1 MKTILKEFRDFAL
14 RGNAINL
21 AVGVLIGAAFQSI
34 VKSLTD
40 NIISPILGLFGGLD
54 FNQYTFDI
62 GDVKIGYGAF
72 ITAVINFLI
81 TAAVVFIIVKVMN
94 ALMNIHKKTAAPT
107 VKTCPFCQTEI
118 KVKATRCPHCTSD
131 LSEDGETD
139 EGWAGA

>member
-54 FNQYTFDI
+54 FNQYTLDI
-62 GDVKIGYGAF
+62 GNVKIGYGAF

-81 TAAVVFIIVKVMN
+81 TASVVFLIVKFMN
-94 ALMNIHKKTAAPT
+94 AFMNLHKKKAAPT
-107 VKTCPFCQTEI
+107 VKTCPFCKSEI
-118 KVKATRCPHCTSD
+118 KAEATRCPHCTSELAAD
-131 LSEDGETD
+131 EGQD